1 MLFEVIRVFVP
12 YLIWRRLAR
21 PVRSENFLFSTDRF
35 ERWLLMLRED
45 LTFSDFDIPLVIVGI
60 DVESGERVLCRAGR
74 LFDPRHRHSG

>member
-21 PVRSENFLFSTDRF
+21 PVRSENFLFSADRF

-60 DVESGERVLCRAGR
+60 DVESGERVLCREGR